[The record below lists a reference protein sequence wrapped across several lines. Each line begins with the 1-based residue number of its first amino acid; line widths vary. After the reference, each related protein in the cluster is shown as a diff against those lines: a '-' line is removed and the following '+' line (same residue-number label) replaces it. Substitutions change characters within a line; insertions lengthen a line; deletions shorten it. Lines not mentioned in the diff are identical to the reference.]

1 MDSWYASKGP
11 SREWTSF
18 VASRT
23 LEDRRRDDEAAMAH
37 LAQRSR
43 VCVWVC
49 AALSSMLDFLGGAFF
64 LFLGVQLV
72 DESVEVLS
80 GNWFKGVFGML
91 IGALVVVLAAV
102 PILSALA
109 GARISN
115 EIESWERTRR
125 SIGEKVDR

>member
-1 MDSWYASKGP
+1 MKRSAPLRMIRNRAGQPQLPTSLAASLEGD
-11 SREWTSF
+11 
-18 VASRT
+18 ASART
-23 LEDRRRDDEAAMAH
+23 
-37 LAQRSR
+37 
-43 VCVWVC
+43 WVC
-49 AALSSMLDFLGGAFF
+49 AALWSMLDFLGGAFF

-102 PILSALA
+102 PILSVLA